1 MTSQRRPQAR
11 KTFKRSMR
19 WLQALLACGV
29 VSLLFVFPLY
39 GLARDIHRMITW
51 RPVEAE
57 VTAYRPP
64 DPGADVRGH
73 EPQGRI
79 DYRYTWRGS
88 RLESHYPR
96 EPSKDFPR
104 LPFRVTA
111 QPHKPGDTIRA
122 WVDPSRPGRSTLELR
137 IEPYAVLMLVFVMP
151 FGLLAGSLL
160 LRCLGRRG
168 VFRRQELEGG
178 GSIAVE
184 PWFLTYI
191 IASALL
197 SFAAAMTIHFVS
209 WQTGLAVAMA
219 LLVGVCPALAWIT
232 HRVMSAKPR
241 SPMLAK
247 RPKVRRKML
256 AVGLASV
263 FWWGFTALMGG
274 GLVSTFV
281 RHKIAQHTFLQTQGQ
296 MLRSHVREIHSD
308 HAGHGVNYRTFVE
321 YRYTVHGETY
331 TSHRIDFGDG
341 GALSYRHALR
351 QIRRYPRG
359 GTVTVFYDPDD
370 PASAVLETRLP
381 TFYYIASIGMIP
393 FVGVGFVL
401 IGATFR
407 NPSHQRHADN
417 LVRPQP
423 EMPARIPTWG
433 LLREEHG
440 VLEVTPTPNP
450 WPAFAMVLMALSAAA
465 AIVLGVYAGV
475 TGVPDSLRHAAGW
488 TFLGIG
494 GASVLTWLWVRFRP
508 RARLR
513 IDLAGRTLTL
523 ARPARED
530 IQLLIESIDEW
541 LSGEIPNPA
550 RFSRKWRKTRS
561 SLAIRT
567 GREVLLLHV
576 FKPNNLGATL
586 AQSVADLF
594 ACRTDKKHTSTRLN
608 GMPQRRTPQKVLR
621 REIADLR

>member
-1 MTSQRRPQAR
+1 MTSQRRAQAK
-11 KTFKRSMR
+11 KTFKRSVR
-19 WLQALLACGV
+19 WLQALFACGIV
-29 VSLLFVFPLY
+29 GLFFVFSLY
-39 GLARDIHRMITW
+39 GLARDIHRMVTW

-73 EPQGRI
+73 ESQGRI
-79 DYRYTWRGS
+79 DYRYIWRGS
-88 RLESHYPR
+88 QLDSHYPR
-96 EPSKDFPR
+96 EQSMDFPR
-104 LPFRVTA
+104 LPFRVAA
-111 QPHKPGDTIRA
+111 QPHEPGDTIRA

-137 IEPYAVLMLVFVMP
+137 IEPYTVLALVFVMP
-151 FGLLAGSLL
+151 FGFLAGSLL

-168 VFRRQELEGG
+168 VLRRQELEGG

-197 SFAAAMTIHFVS
+197 SFAGAMTIHYVS

-232 HRVMSAKPR
+232 HRVMSAEPR
-241 SPMLAK
+241 GPLM
-247 RPKVRRKML
+247 PKLPEVRRKML
-256 AVGLASV
+256 AVGLASI
-263 FWWGFTALMGG
+263 FWWSFTGLMAS

-281 RHKIAQHTFLQTQGQ
+281 RHKIAQQTFLQTQGQ

-308 HAGHGVNYRTFVE
+308 HARHGVQYEPFVE
-321 YRYTVHGETY
+321 YHYTVDGETY
-331 TSHRIDFGDG
+331 TSHRIDFGG
-341 GALSYRHALR
+341 SGALSRKHAVR
-351 QIRRYPRG
+351 QIRPYPRE

-370 PASAVLETRLP
+370 PATAVLETRLP

-401 IGATFR
+401 VGATFR
-407 NPSHQRHADN
+407 SPSHQHHADN

-450 WPAFAMVLMALSAAA
+450 WPASALVLMAASGAAA
-465 AIVLGVYAGV
+465 VVLGVYAGF
-475 TGVPDSLRHAAGW
+475 TGVPDSLRHTAGW
-488 TFLGIG
+488 TFLVIG
-494 GASVLTWLWVRFRP
+494 TASVLVGLWVRFRP
-508 RARLR
+508 PARLR
-513 IDLAGRTLTL
+513 VDLTGRTLTL
-523 ARPARED
+523 ARPTHED
-530 IQLLIESIDEW
+530 IQLPIESIDDW

-561 SLAIRT
+561 ALAVRA
-567 GREVLLLHV
+567 GRDVHLLHV
-576 FKPNNLGATL
+576 FQPNDFGDTL
-586 AQSVADLF
+586 ARRVADLF
-594 ACRTDKKHTSTRLN
+594 ARRTDKQHTQTRLN
-608 GMPQRRTPQKVLR
+608 GMPQRKTPRNILR

>member
-11 KTFKRSMR
+11 KTFRRSVR
-19 WLQALLACGV
+19 WLQALLVCGV
-29 VSLLFVFPLY
+29 AGLFFVFALY
-39 GLARDIHRMITW
+39 GLGRDIHRMATW

-88 RLESHYPR
+88 RLENHYPR

-197 SFAAAMTIHFVS
+197 SFAAAMTIHYVS
-209 WQTGLAVAMA
+209 WKTGLAVAMA

-241 SPMLAK
+241 GPLLAK

-256 AVGLASV
+256 AIGLASV
-263 FWWGFTALMGG
+263 FWWSFTGLMAS
-274 GLVSTFV
+274 GLVSTVV
-281 RHKIAQHTFLQTQGQ
+281 RHRIAQQTFLQTQGQ
-296 MLRSHVREIHSD
+296 VLRSHVREVHSD
-308 HAGHGVNYRTFVE
+308 NAGHGVNYQTFVE
-321 YRYTVHGETY
+321 YRYTVDGETY

-341 GALSYRHALR
+341 GALSYRHAVR
-351 QIRRYPRG
+351 QIRPYPRG

-370 PASAVLETRLP
+370 PASAVLEMRLP

-407 NPSHQRHADN
+407 SPSQQRHADN
-417 LVRPQP
+417 LARPQP

-450 WPAFAMVLMALSAAA
+450 WPAFAMVLIAASGAAA
-465 AIVLGVYAGV
+465 VVLGAYAAI
-475 TGVPDSLRHAAGW
+475 TGVPDSLRQTAGW

-494 GASVLTWLWVRFRP
+494 GASVLTWLWIRFRP

-513 IDLAGRTLTL
+513 IDLASGTLTL
-523 ARPARED
+523 ARPTRED

-541 LSGEIPNPA
+541 LSGEIPNPV
-550 RFSRKWRKTRS
+550 RFSRKRRETRS
-561 SLAIRT
+561 ALAVRA
-567 GREVLLLHV
+567 GRHVHLLHV
-576 FKPNNLGATL
+576 FQPNDFGDTL
-586 AQSVADLF
+586 ARRVADLF
-594 ACRTDKKHTSTRLN
+594 AGRTDKKHTSTRLS
-608 GMPQRRTPQKVLR
+608 GMPQRKMLPQRLR
-621 REIADLR
+621 KEIADLR

>member
-11 KTFKRSMR
+11 KTFRRSVR
-19 WLQALLACGV
+19 WLQALLVCGV
-29 VSLLFVFPLY
+29 AGLFFMFALY
-39 GLARDIHRMITW
+39 GLGRDIHRMITW

-73 EPQGRI
+73 EPHGRI

-88 RLESHYPR
+88 RLENHYPR
-96 EPSKDFPR
+96 ETSTDFPR

-137 IEPYAVLMLVFVMP
+137 IEPYAVLLLVFVMP

-168 VFRRQELEGG
+168 VFRRGELEGG
-178 GSIAVE
+178 GSIAFE

-191 IASALL
+191 SASAML
-197 SFAAAMTIHFVS
+197 SFAGAMTVHYVS
-209 WQTGLAVAMA
+209 WQTGLALAMA

-241 SPMLAK
+241 GPMLAK
-247 RPKVRRKML
+247 RPKVRRRML
-256 AVGLASV
+256 GVGLASV
-263 FWWGFTALMGG
+263 FWWGVTAVMVG

-281 RHKIAQHTFLQTQGQ
+281 RHKIAQQTFLPTQGQ
-296 MLRSHVREIHSD
+296 VLRSHVREIHDSSD
-308 HAGHGVNYRTFVE
+308 VDYEPFVE
-321 YRYTVHGETY
+321 YRYTVDGKTY

-341 GALSYRHALR
+341 GAISNRHAVR
-351 QIRRYPRG
+351 QIRPYPRG
-359 GTVTVFYDPDD
+359 VTVTAFYDPDD
-370 PASAVLETRLP
+370 PASAVLETRFP
-381 TFYYIASIGMIP
+381 TFYYIASIWVIP
-393 FVGVGFVL
+393 FVVLGFVL
-401 IGATFR
+401 IGAIFSS
-407 NPSHQRHADN
+407 PSHERHADN

-423 EMPARIPTWG
+423 EMPAQIPTWG
-433 LLREEHG
+433 LLREEHC
-440 VLEVTPTPNP
+440 VLEVTPTPSP
-450 WPAFAMVLMALSAAA
+450 WRAFAMVLMALSAAA

-494 GASVLTWLWVRFRP
+494 GASVFTWLWIRFRP

-561 SLAIRT
+561 ALAVRAGLDIH
-567 GREVLLLHV
+567 LLHV
-576 FKPNNLGATL
+576 FQPDEFGDTL
-586 AQSVADLF
+586 ARRVADLF
-594 ACRTDKKHTSTRLN
+594 ARRTGKKHTSTRLN
-608 GMPQRRTPQKVLR
+608 GMPQRRTPREVLR